1 MIHLR
6 VPPAE
11 VGINYMTPLK
21 IFNYNDMQ
29 SLKLKSIITI
39 IFVLGIMVILNG
51 ANYVTV
57 ATVGNRLP
65 AMDKSKGMQNVVHR
79 VMDFWD
85 RELDQVFPGQPDLIV
100 LPEVCDRPGGLNNDE
115 MSEYYSV
122 RKDQIL
128 DFFKAK
134 AAENSCYIAYGTI
147 RVDENGSRRNSVIVI
162 DREGDIAGIYDKNFP
177 TIGEIESGIV
187 PGNSSPLIKC
197 DFGTV
202 GCAICFDL
210 NFTELCDEYALKKP
224 DILIFS
230 SMYHGG
236 LMQEYWAYQ
245 CRSFFVG
252 SLAPRSTP
260 SEIRDPLGQ
269 VLASS
274 TNYFDY
280 AVTTINIDAKLVHLD
295 YNRGRLRNMKEK
307 YGSMVTVFDPGKIGA
322 VLITSE
328 HPDISI
334 DEMIDEFDIELLD
347 DYLTRSRKAVSA
359 F

>member
-1 MIHLR
+1 MK
-6 VPPAE
+6 
-11 VGINYMTPLK
+11 N
-21 IFNYNDMQ
+21 
-29 SLKLKSIITI
+29 LKLKLIIAGVFTIGIITI
-39 IFVLGIMVILNG
+39 LNA

-65 AMDKSKGMQNVVHR
+65 AMDKSKGMQNVVEQ
-79 VMDFWD
+79 VKNFWKK
-85 RELDQVFPGQPDLIV
+85 ELAQVIPARPDLIV
-100 LPEVCDRPGGLNNDE
+100 LPEVCDKPGGLNTTE
-115 MSEYYSV
+115 LTEYYEV
-122 RKDQIL
+122 RKNQVL
-128 DFFKAK
+128 DFFKEK
-134 AAENSCYIAYGTI
+134 AAENRCYIAYGTK
-147 RVDENGSRRNSVIVI
+147 RVDEKGSWRNSIIVI
-162 DREGDIAGIYDKNFP
+162 DREGDVAGIYDKNFP

-187 PGNSSPLIKC
+187 PGDSSPLIKC

-210 NFTELCDEYALKKP
+210 NFTELCDEYAVKKP

-236 LMQEYWAYQ
+236 LMQEYWAYR

-252 SLAPRSTP
+252 SLAPRTTP
-260 SEIRDPLGQ
+260 SEIRDPFGQ

-295 YNRGRLRNMKEK
+295 YNWERLRKMKEK
-307 YGSMVTVFDPGKIGA
+307 YGPMVTVFDPGKVGA

-347 DYLTRSRKAVSA
+347 NYLTRARKAVSA
-359 F
+359 FSARRAP